1 MKPRRR
7 VNSTIRRFS
16 LMGID
21 KYAAQ
26 LGTPDIKLMGLQIW
40 VHGEESL
47 AVC

>member
-7 VNSTIRRFS
+7 VNSTVRRLS

-26 LGTPDIKLMGLQIW
+26 LGTPDIGLQIW